1 MKLNQ
6 RHLKCLF
13 TYKCEAKPQET
24 NSEYKQVK
32 NKSVKNLTKRVSF
45 YACIALVSI
54 ALASL
59 NSCNNS
65 DEPPLLPEETVNFG
79 ALLNLSDDIVS
90 SGIATRA
97 AIEFALSDLNTY
109 AATAGRN
116 VTFKCTYADTRMD
129 TLEAKTQI
137 ESMYAQGMRMFVA
150 GPNSSSELIAIAPFV
165 KKNPIALIN
174 ANSTSIGLNHAGS
187 HIYRIITEDS
197 FQAKGLIRTAFT
209 VGVKVIIPIVR
220 NDVWGNSLFNAFK
233 TGFLAEGGVVYDGA
247 VYDPSETSFTAIANT
262 VNEQVSEAIATHGA
276 SNVAVLALTYNEI
289 TGIMTAASPMEELGS
304 VQWFGCDGNAQL
316 ESLITDNTIA
326 EFAIKTEFMAPM
338 MGIGWTLYTPPFTE
352 LLSSKIA
359 EETGI
364 IPDVYA
370 LSAYDATFIMGLTY
384 LQVGKADMEKIN
396 DMIPLVCSTYDKMG
410 ISRQLNA
417 NGDLLQANYIFWKVT
432 RDNNGYHWSSYATY
446 WYDIDVFA

>member
-1 MKLNQ
+1 M
-6 RHLKCLF
+6 
-13 TYKCEAKPQET
+13 
-24 NSEYKQVK
+24 
-32 NKSVKNLTKRVSF
+32 KNLKERVWF

-59 NSCNNS
+59 NSCNKS
-65 DEPPLLPEETVNFG
+65 DEPPLLLDETVNFG
-79 ALLNLSDDIVS
+79 ALLNFSVDNIN
-90 SGIATRA
+90 SGIANKA
-97 AIEFALSDLNTY
+97 AIEFALNDLNTY

-165 KKNPIALIN
+165 EKNPIALIN
-174 ANSTSIGLNHAGS
+174 SNSTSIGLNHAGS
-187 HIYRIITEDS
+187 NIYRIITEDS
-197 FQAKGLIRTAFT
+197 FQAKGLIRAAFT
-209 VGVKVIIPIVR
+209 QGVNVIIPIVR
-220 NDVWGNSLFNAFK
+220 NDVWGNSLINAFT
-233 TGFLAEGGVVYDGA
+233 TGFLAEGGFVYSGA
-247 VYDPSETSFTAIANT
+247 VYDPSETSFSAIANA
-262 VNEQVSEAIATHGA
+262 VNEQVNEAIATHGA

-289 TGIMTAASPMEELGS
+289 AGIMTAASSMEGLGS

-316 ESLITDNTIA
+316 ESMITDNTIA
-326 EFAIKTEFMAPM
+326 EFAIKTEFMAPI

-352 LLSSKIA
+352 LLSSKI
-359 EETGI
+359 EKETGI

-370 LSAYDATFIMGLTY
+370 LSAYDATFIMGLAY
-384 LQVGKADMEKIN
+384 LQVGKPDMEKIN
-396 DMIPLVCSTYDKMG
+396 DMIPLVCNTYDKMG

-432 RDNNGYHWSSYATY
+432 RENKGYYWSRYSTY